1 MIALYVLRNI
11 FYVCLFSIMF
21 AFGEGAIK
29 SPVTQETPIRLTKS
43 PSRTSGAPPPKQ
55 DSSNSVKQIQ
65 LGIKEP
71 PNGSFIG
78 GTTVYVTLNLMVD
91 MDEQEFRKEYKDA
104 RVCLSLD
111 ESNWFCWA
119 FDSKIM
125 LSNTV
130 DGTHT
135 LQARLY
141 HKGKLLDRSSSDV
154 ITFTTVSDPT
164 IEESHDYHN
173 QEMPEWHADIEDAV
187 LDLDEI
193 DTVDE
198 EGTEVSFPTVQ
209 LLTPMDK
216 VSYSGTDVMID
227 TLVEPENPKQFN
239 IFFRHAYT
247 CFNIDMG
254 TAHFCSPLFQD
265 DKPIVVGLD
274 IGFHTI
280 EASLSNPETGDVL
293 EDSSSQIVFFMA
305 GTNNE
310 GAAFTAEMN
319 LRGKLNRIPVV
330 KGGCITQQAISLCRS
345 IRQEHNRACFSP
357 VFDHLRMIASQVGF
371 FTDSRVATV
380 IEGFSDDREE

>member
-1 MIALYVLRNI
+1 MLPFLVTTG
-11 FYVCLFSIMF
+11 LFQVSS
-21 AFGEGAIK
+21 AAVNA
-29 SPVTQETPIRLTKS
+29 PVTQETPIRLTKS
-43 PSRTSGAPPPKQ
+43 TSRTSEAPPPKQ
-55 DSSNSVKQIQ
+55 ESGSSVNPVRI
-65 LGIKEP
+65 GIKEP

-91 MDEQEFRKEYKDA
+91 MDEQEFRQEYKDS

-130 DGTHT
+130 DGTHS
-135 LQARLY
+135 LQAKLY
-141 HKGKLLDRSSSDV
+141 HNGKLLDRSSSEV

-164 IEESHDYHN
+164 IDDTHDYHN
-173 QEMPEWHADIEDAV
+173 QESPVWHADIEDEV
-187 LDLDEI
+187 LDFDEI
-193 DTVDE
+193 DSEDD
-198 EGTEVSFPTVQ
+198 EGTEVSFPIVQ

-216 VSYSGTDVMID
+216 VSYSGTYVMID
-227 TLVEPENPKQFN
+227 ALVEPSYPEQFN
-239 IFFRHAYT
+239 VFFRNAYT

-280 EASLSNPETGDVL
+280 EASLSNPETGELL
-293 EDSSSQIVFFMA
+293 EESNSGTTVFFMA
-305 GTNNE
+305 GNDNE

-330 KGGCITQQAISLCRS
+330 NGGCITQQAISLCRS
-345 IRQEHNRACFSP
+345 IRQEHNPACVGP
-357 VFDHLRMIASQVGF
+357 VLDHLRMIASQVGF
-371 FTDSRVATV
+371 FTDSRGGAAV
-380 IEGFSDDREE
+380 IEGFSDGREE

>member
-1 MIALYVLRNI
+1 MIGLCVLRNI
-11 FYVCLFSIMF
+11 FYVCLFSIIF

-29 SPVTQETPIRLTKS
+29 SPVAQETPIRLTKS
-43 PSRTSGAPPPKQ
+43 TSRTSGAPPPKQ
-55 DSSNSVKQIQ
+55 ESSNSVKPVR

-111 ESNWFCWA
+111 ESSWFCWA

-135 LQARLY
+135 LQAKLY

-173 QEMPEWHADIEDAV
+173 QEIPVWHADIEDAV

-193 DTVDE
+193 HTVDE

-239 IFFRHAYT
+239 VFFRHAYT

-293 EDSSSQIVFFMA
+293 EESSSQFVFFMA

-345 IRQEHNRACFSP
+345 IRQEHNPSCFVP
-357 VFDHLRMIASQVGF
+357 VVDHLRMIATQVGF
-371 FTDSRVATV
+371 FTDSRGAAV
-380 IEGFSDDREE
+380 IEAFSDDHEK